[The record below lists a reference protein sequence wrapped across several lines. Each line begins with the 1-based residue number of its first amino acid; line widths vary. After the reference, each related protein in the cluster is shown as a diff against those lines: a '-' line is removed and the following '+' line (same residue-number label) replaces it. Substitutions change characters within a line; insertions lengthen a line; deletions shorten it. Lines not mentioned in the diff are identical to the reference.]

1 MGAVNGNGAGV
12 LSQAEGV
19 FTPEGADAELLAE
32 TFAAQLEQEEG
43 RSRRRR
49 FAMLAAWT
57 ALWALYFSIKGGLS
71 WHYFVQGSTLLFH
84 GAPAGQAAGGLHV
97 YANYPQLQIG
107 PFTFAIAEVLRHLG
121 GGTGL
126 LAAEAFMTSLG
137 LIVLYCVE
145 RIAEGMRPELAGS
158 ARLDRTMLVGGCA
171 FMIGWTDLSV
181 AIGHLD
187 DALALT
193 LVTLAVWAL
202 TVNLPAVAGLCLGL
216 SVDSKPWALVFL
228 ALILTVPTF
237 MRGHVALWTGATVL
251 VAWLPFVIADIHT
264 ITAATA
270 FTIPNEP
277 SSSLRALGVSD
288 AGTPSW
294 DRSAQIGLGC
304 LLGGIAVW
312 RRRWPAIILL
322 GVGARIGLD
331 PGVYAYYT
339 AGVLLGALLWDTL
352 GLRKPLPLWTL
363 IAGAALAVAPIFT
376 SNAVVLGQLRLW
388 LVIAFTAALLLGP
401 AYPVGPLARR
411 GLGRRRKTAVR
422 RA

>member
-1 MGAVNGNGAGV
+1 
-12 LSQAEGV
+12 
-19 FTPEGADAELLAE
+19 
-32 TFAAQLEQEEG
+32 
-43 RSRRRR
+43 
-49 FAMLAAWT
+49 MLTAWT
-57 ALWALYFSIKGGLS
+57 ALWALYFGVKGGFS

-84 GAPAGQAAGGLHV
+84 GAQAGQPAGGLHV

-107 PFTFAIAEVLRHLG
+107 PFTFAIAEILRHLG
-121 GGTGL
+121 GPTGV

-145 RIAEGMRPELAGS
+145 RIAEAMRPELAGS
-158 ARLDRTMLVGGCA
+158 VRLDRTMLIGGGA

-277 SSSLRALGVSD
+277 SSALRALGVSD
-288 AGTPSW
+288 PGTPSW

-339 AGVLLGALLWDTL
+339 SGVLLGALLWDTL

-363 IAGAALAVAPIFT
+363 IAGAALAVAPLFT
-376 SNAVVLGQLRLW
+376 SDAVLLGQLRLW
-388 LVIAFTAALLLGP
+388 LVIAFTAMLLLGP

-411 GLGRRRKTAVR
+411 GLGRRRKAVAR